1 MTVMKTKDMDWRKY
15 LNELKNSTF
24 KMSDVERQEFTG
36 YLLRHDMAEKENC
49 MDIFSS
55 ILMNHNVMLADLIA
69 EVLINE
75 SPETIGILIQNIKNI
90 VTDFYQETIESLLN
104 SQS

>member
-1 MTVMKTKDMDWRKY
+1 
-15 LNELKNSTF
+15 
-24 KMSDVERQEFTG
+24 
-36 YLLRHDMAEKENC
+36 

-104 SQS
+104 SMTSRLTYRLQPPFFPSIGSF